1 MSSHRSGA
9 DHCSSGP
16 RQSLLAGST
25 AADLLGPRLVLAIQD
40 EGYMAA
46 LAGEHADSCP
56 WKKATDDREVAKRQM
71 WIRGYAAGRT
81 DLRTA
86 RSRS

>member
-1 MSSHRSGA
+1 MDGRSGSGL
-9 DHCSSGP
+9 SSDGP
-16 RQSLLAGST
+16 RQSPPARS
-25 AADLLGPRLVLAIQD
+25 AASDLLGPRLVLAIQA

-46 LAGEHADSCP
+46 LAGEHPSTCP
-56 WKKATDDREVAKRQM
+56 WKIAADNGDAAKRQM